1 MAFKRLMTELF
12 EGSNIKELI
21 QRRFAHN
28 KMQVENLPM
37 PKSCFTLDQIMH
49 LTHQLSVSVKLALTL
64 GSSYFELPKGD
75 SLEEDSDQYKN

>member
-28 KMQVENLPM
+28 KMQVENLPI

-49 LTHQLSVSVKLALTL
+49 LTHQLS
-64 GSSYFELPKGD
+64 
-75 SLEEDSDQYKN
+75 